1 MTVSALLRFAAVVI
15 SVLAALAANASLIL
29 MALVPVPKIVPVKTL
44 LPAALVLRLRPAVV
58 VAAANAALTA
68 NV

>member
-1 MTVSALLRFAAVVI
+1 
-15 SVLAALAANASLIL
+15 

-44 LPAALVLRLRPAVV
+44 LPVALVLRLRPAVV